1 MEFHCWSFH
10 DHVMCVCDILLCCTA
25 YMCISTMY
33 NYMKQLVVVY
43 IYIELYTLG
52 VKYLNHI
59 VEVILFIYCCFP
71 PFSLFLPF
79 IPLYNY
85 LKNHQRIKVKSSC
98 LLIIFIY
105 STYWGIFRPKLLIDI
120 FSSSTI
126 KILFYVYISY
136 GSYEWNM

>member
-1 MEFHCWSFH
+1 MVTYWRKCSKRHGISLLVFSWSCN
-10 DHVMCVCDILLCCTA
+10 VCVIYYFAVQHTC
-25 YMCISTMY
+25 MCISTMY

-105 STYWGIFRPKLLIDI
+105 STYWGTFRPKLLINI
-120 FSSSTI
+120 FF
-126 KILFYVYISY
+126 FY
-136 GSYEWNM
+136 N